1 MRPCPAEA
9 AADACEEM
17 AGLLERETR
26 VDERRRA
33 ASARAVDWVPN
44 CHPLRFGDDRCGLTA
59 RALEAGTA
67 TAEELRAFAAEMR
80 AGAKVMNSPERWW
93 GLFYGPESMDAK
105 GES

>member
-9 AADACEEM
+9 AAVACEEM
-17 AGLLERETR
+17 ASLLEYATPI
-26 VDERRRA
+26 DERRRA
-33 ASARAVDWVPN
+33 AFAHVVYWVPN

-80 AGAKVMNSPERWW
+80 EGAPKMRATGWY
-93 GLFYGPESMDAK
+93 GLLYGSESMDAK

>member
-9 AADACEEM
+9 AAVACEEM
-17 AGLLERETR
+17 ASLLEYATPI
-26 VDERRRA
+26 DERRRA
-33 ASARAVDWVPN
+33 AFAHVVYWVPN